1 MVAVVGYLIAA
12 GVATVVACLIAR
24 RDGTVPRDP
33 SVDLGALAGRNLV
46 IIGGLAGF
54 AVTAMILI
62 VTIGRN
68 GPEASGT
75 TYTTLLTMFFVAYV
89 GFIAAGLLFANVPAP
104 VATATFDVPGA
115 MFAGAAVTQFFTVG
129 VAWFALVPMFQA
141 FGLVRMAELATWLL
155 PTSSLASYG
164 LIATQLHRSG
174 FLSPRLIVLVPT
186 QALALVAAYAVLAA
200 GLGLR
205 APESALAIT
214 VAGFVVGAPAFAI
227 LSCLPVLVHD
237 ERLARV
243 VGRFGQVLV
252 VGYAQSA
259 VVLVGFLWLGAAGFA

>member
-12 GVATVVACLIAR
+12 GVATVVACLVAR
-24 RDGTVPRDP
+24 RDGTVARDP
-33 SVDLGALAGRNLV
+33 SVDLGALAARNLT

-68 GPEASGT
+68 GPDAAGT

-89 GFIAAGLLFANVPAP
+89 GFIGAGLLFANVPAP
-104 VATATFDVPGA
+104 VATDSFDVPGA

-141 FGLVRMAELATWLL
+141 FGLLRMAELATWLL
-155 PTSSLASYG
+155 PTSSLASFG

-174 FLSPRLIVLVPT
+174 FLSPRLIALVPT
-186 QALALVAAYAVLAA
+186 QAVVLVAVYGLVAA

-205 APESALAIT
+205 VPESALALTI
-214 VAGFVVGAPAFAI
+214 AGFVLGVPAFAI
-227 LSCLPVLVHD
+227 LSCLPVMVRD

-243 VGRFGQVLV
+243 VGGFGRVFV